1 MVHDGLRIAQ
11 AAAEPGAGQGTPAA
25 AFDLPASLYQLLV
38 EQIQA
43 AVFVIQDARF
53 VFANPKLLQ
62 LFGYSHEEMLES
74 MDPTMLSSPE
84 NRAQVRR
91 QVERRVTGVPEA
103 PYEIDCVRKDGTR
116 FCAEVCGIRI
126 EIGGKPADLVTIHD
140 VTEIKR
146 AARIAQQ
153 RAALLSNAEDLARIG
168 SAELDL
174 ETGVMTLSAGMFN
187 IFGEEAST
195 EPVTKSWLLSRV
207 PIEERPYVQAISEG
221 VSPGETCEFQH
232 RIVHAD
238 GSLRTVLHRGL
249 AEADDKGRLVRAV
262 TILQDITVQRAAE
275 QRLVVL
281 ANSDEV
287 TGLPNRSALTDRLD
301 AAVRQARR
309 EDCQLAVLSIEI
321 DQLKLVSESLGF
333 AGGDQLLADVGQR
346 MRSRMGPDDLLA
358 HFSSGEFAA
367 LLAPAQGLDD
377 RGAQATAASLIEALA
392 PPFKVG
398 ESEVKITCGIG
409 IALFPMHGD
418 DPDKLLHQA
427 QAAMYRAHEM
437 GKNQIAVFR
446 EDMHSKA
453 TARLTMESDLRRA
466 LEREEFELYYQP
478 KLDLE
483 RGSVVGMEA
492 LLQWNHPTQP
502 SMPGSEFLGVAEET
516 GLIVPMG
523 EWTLRAACRQALAWQ
538 RAGIAPLRVAINLS
552 ARQLRQPDIV
562 RRVQAILV
570 ETGLDPR
577 YLGLEITEG
586 VLLDE
591 SAHVA
596 RVLGELKALGIEI
609 SLEDFGTG
617 HSNLSYLRTLPID
630 VVKVDRSFVHDVTA
644 APQDVSITRAII
656 TMAHSLQMKVLAE
669 GVETEGQL
677 ALLIANHCD
686 QMQGHYFS
694 APVSADAMAALL
706 REDRKLPEHLLLRRT
721 HQRTLL
727 LVDDEDNV
735 VSSLKRLLRR
745 DGYHVVTANSGAQG
759 LQRLA
764 EHAVDVI
771 VSDQRMPGMTG
782 VEFLRRAKALY
793 PDTVRIV
800 LSGYTELQSITDA
813 INEGAIYKFLTK
825 PWDDAHLVG
834 HIAEA
839 FNHKEMADENRRL
852 GSAVIVANH
861 ELSEVNERLQK
872 LLSTQREQIS
882 REGSNLTVA
891 REVLD
896 NIPVAVMGIDLD
908 GMIAFVNAD
917 AEQLFDHMAPVLG
930 RDADETLPAELL
942 GIWHAAD
949 GLQHSVSVL
958 DRPYRA
964 VCRAISGNHSHGAL
978 LVLTPVE
985 HFGQIG

>member
-1 MVHDGLRIAQ
+1 MAPGHEATDVGLEDFGNGR
-11 AAAEPGAGQGTPAA
+11 
-25 AFDLPASLYQLLV
+25 DLSASIYRALL
-38 EQIQA
+38 EQIQV
-43 AVFVIQDARF
+43 AVFVIQDHRF
-53 VFANPKLLQ
+53 LFLNRKLLE
-62 LFGYSHEEMLES
+62 LFGYSREEMLNG
-74 MDPTMLSSPE
+74 MDPATLSTPE
-84 NRAQVRR
+84 DRAHVRK
-91 QVERRVTGVPEA
+91 QVEQRIAGVPGSA
-103 PYEIDCVRKDGTR
+103 YEIDCVRKDGTR
-116 FCAEVCGIRI
+116 FCAQVWGVRI
-126 EIGGKPADLVTIHD
+126 AISGKPADLVTMHD
-140 VTEIKR
+140 VSQIKQATR
-146 AARIAQQ
+146 VALQ

-168 SAELDL
+168 SAEVDL
-174 ETGVMTLSAGMFN
+174 ETGAMTLSAGMFN
-187 IFGEEAST
+187 IFGEEPSE
-195 EPVTKSWLLSRV
+195 EPMTKAWLLSRV
-207 PIEERPYVQAISEG
+207 PAADRPYVEAISEG
-221 VSPGETCEFQH
+221 VSLGETCEFQH
-232 RIVHAD
+232 RIVRAD

-249 AEADDKGRLVRAV
+249 AEADHQGRMVRSI

-275 QRLVVL
+275 QRLDVL

-287 TGLPNRSALTDRLD
+287 TGLSNRTALTDRLD

-309 EDCQLAVLSIEI
+309 EDGQLAVLGIEI

-333 AGGDQLLADVGQR
+333 AGGDQLLAGVGQR
-346 MRSRMGPDDLLA
+346 MRSQLGPDDLLA
-358 HFSSGEFAA
+358 HFGSGEFAV
-367 LLAPAQGLDD
+367 LLAPVGGLDD
-377 RGAQATAASLIEALA
+377 RAAQASAASLIEALA
-392 PPFKVG
+392 PPFAVGDSEIKV
-398 ESEVKITCGIG
+398 TCGIG
-409 IALFPMHGD
+409 VALFPTHGS
-418 DPDKLLHQA
+418 DPDRLLHQA

-437 GKNQIAVFR
+437 GKNQICVFS

-453 TARLTMESDLRRA
+453 AARLAMESGLRRA

-478 KLDLE
+478 KVDLE
-483 RGSVVGMEA
+483 TGGVIGMKA
-492 LLQWNHPTQP
+492 MLHWNVPAQAP
-502 SMPGSEFLGVAEET
+502 VAGPAFLGVAEET
-516 GLIVPMG
+516 GLIVPIG
-523 EWTLRAACRQALAWQ
+523 EWALRAVCRQALEWQ
-538 RAGIAPLRVAINLS
+538 RGGGAPLRVAINLS

-562 RRVQAILV
+562 RRVQSILV

-586 VLLDE
+586 VLIDE
-591 SAHVA
+591 STHVA

-686 QMQGHYFS
+686 QMQGRFFCEPLP
-694 APVSADAMAALL
+694 AAAMADIL
-706 REDRKLPEHLLLRRT
+706 REGRTLPEQLLLRRT

-727 LVDDEDNV
+727 LVDDEDNI

-745 DGYHVVTANSGAQG
+745 DGYHVITANSGAQG

-764 EHAVDVI
+764 EHSVDVI

-782 VEFLRRAKALY
+782 VEFLRRAKELY

-825 PWDDAHLVG
+825 PWDDARLAG

-839 FNHKEMADENRRL
+839 FNHKEMVDENRRL
-852 GSAVIVANH
+852 GSAVILANH
-861 ELSEVNERLQK
+861 ELSEVNERLHQ

-882 REGSNLTVA
+882 REENSLTVT

-896 NIPVAVMGIDLD
+896 SIPVAVLGIDVD
-908 GMIAFVNAD
+908 GMVAFVNAD
-917 AEQLFDHMAPVLG
+917 AEQLFVHAAPVLG
-930 RDADETLPAELL
+930 RVVGDILSEESLCV
-942 GIWHAAD
+942 WRAAD
-949 GLQHSVSVL
+949 GLQHDICVGGRDYSV
-958 DRPYRA
+958 
-964 VCRAISGNHSHGAL
+964 VCRVIGGNHSRGTL
-978 LVLTPVE
+978 LVLTPVSLSTPR
-985 HFGQIG
+985 G

>member
-1 MVHDGLRIAQ
+1 MTRQADATDGATEESGDGHAL
-11 AAAEPGAGQGTPAA
+11 
-25 AFDLPASLYQLLV
+25 SLEIYRLLV

-43 AVFVIQDARF
+43 AVFVLQDTRF
-53 VFANPKLLQ
+53 LFVNPKLMQ
-62 LFGYSHEEMLES
+62 LFGYTREEMMNG
-74 MDPTMLSSPE
+74 MDPTLLSAPE
-84 NRAQVRR
+84 DRAHVRR
-91 QVERRVTGVPEA
+91 QVAQRVAGVA
-103 PYEIDCVRKDGTR
+103 GSAYEIDCVRKDGSR
-116 FCAEVCGIRI
+116 FCAQVWGIRI
-126 EIGGKPADLVTIHD
+126 EIEGKPADLVTMHD
-140 VTEIKR
+140 VSEIKR
-146 AARIAQQ
+146 ATRMAQQ

-168 SAELDL
+168 SAEVDL
-174 ETGVMTLSAGMFN
+174 ATGAMTLSAGMFN
-187 IFGEEAST
+187 IFGEKASD
-195 EPVTKSWLLSRV
+195 EPLTKAWLLSRV
-207 PIEERPYVQAISEG
+207 PAEDLPYVEAISEG
-221 VSPGETCEFQH
+221 VSLEEPCEFQH

-249 AEADDKGRLVRAV
+249 AEADEAGRMVRSV
-262 TILQDITVQRAAE
+262 IILQDITVQRAAE
-275 QRLVVL
+275 QRMDVL

-309 EDCQLAVLSIEI
+309 EDGRLAVLGIEI

-346 MRSRMGPDDLLA
+346 MQSRLGPDDLLA
-358 HFSSGEFAA
+358 HFGSGEFAVV
-367 LLAPAQGLDD
+367 LAPVEGLDD
-377 RGAQATAASLIEALA
+377 RAAQASAALLIEALV
-392 PPFKVG
+392 PPFMVG
-398 ESEVKITCGIG
+398 DSEVKVTCGIG
-409 IALFPMHGD
+409 VALFPTHGD
-418 DPDKLLHQA
+418 DPDRLLHQA

-437 GKNQIAVFR
+437 GKNQICVFS
-446 EDMHSKA
+446 EDMQSKA
-453 TARLTMESDLRRA
+453 AARLAMESGLRRA
-466 LEREEFELYYQP
+466 LERDEFELYYQP

-483 RGSVVGMEA
+483 KGCVVGMEA
-492 LLQWNHPTQP
+492 LLQWNVPAQP
-502 SMPGSEFLGVAEET
+502 SLSGSAFLSVAEET
-516 GLIVPMG
+516 GLIVPIG
-523 EWTLRAACRQALAWQ
+523 EWALRAACRQALAWQ
-538 RAGIAPLRVAINLS
+538 RSGIAPLRVAVNLS

-562 RRVQAILV
+562 RRVQSILV
-570 ETGLDPR
+570 ETGVDPR

-586 VLLDE
+586 VLVDE

-596 RVLGELKALGIEI
+596 RTLAELKALGIEI

-677 ALLIANHCD
+677 SLLIANRCD
-686 QMQGHYFS
+686 QMQGYYFS
-694 APVSADAMAALL
+694 APVAADAMTAIL
-706 REDRKLPEHLLLRRT
+706 REGRALPEQLLLRRT

-727 LVDDEDNV
+727 LVDDEDNIV
-735 VSSLKRLLRR
+735 ASLKRLLRR
-745 DGYHVVTANSGAQG
+745 DGYHVITANSGAQG

-782 VEFLRRAKALY
+782 VEFLRRAKELY

-825 PWDDAHLVG
+825 PWDDTRLAG

-839 FNHKEMADENRRL
+839 FDHKEMADENRRL

-882 REGSNLTVA
+882 REESSLTVA

-896 NIPVAVMGIDLD
+896 NIPAAVMGIDVD

-917 AEQLFDHMAPVLG
+917 AEQLFDHVAPVLG
-930 RDADETLPAELL
+930 RDAGETLSLELQQV
-942 GIWHAAD
+942 WQSAD
-949 GLQHSVSVL
+949 GTPHDVAVSGQ
-958 DRPYRA
+958 PYRA
-964 VCRAISGNHSHGAL
+964 VCRAISGNHSRGTL
-978 LVLTPVE
+978 LVLTPVIQTTQA
-985 HFGQIG
+985 G